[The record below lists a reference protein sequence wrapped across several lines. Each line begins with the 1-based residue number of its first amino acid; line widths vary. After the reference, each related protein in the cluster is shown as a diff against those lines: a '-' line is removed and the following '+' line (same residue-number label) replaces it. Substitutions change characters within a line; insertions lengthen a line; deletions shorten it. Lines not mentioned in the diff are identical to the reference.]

1 MMRHAAALIMACSFA
16 VGLYGDA
23 RPTQATTPAT
33 IDELRR
39 EGKQV
44 TPPKIVKQIL
54 PDFTEKLRKKK
65 ITGTVVV
72 SFVVDKNGIP
82 QDLRVESSA
91 NPKLEPAALDAVRQ
105 WQFQPALVDGQ
116 PAAVSMSTEVSFWLY

>member
-1 MMRHAAALIMACSFA
+1 MRHAAALLMACSFA
-16 VGLYGDA
+16 VGLYGDV

-33 IDELRR
+33 IEELWR

-44 TPPKIVKQIL
+44 APPKIVKQIA
-54 PDFTEKLRKKK
+54 PDFPEKLRKKK

-91 NPKLEPAALDAVRQ
+91 NPKLGPIALDAVRQ
-105 WQFQPALVDGQ
+105 WRFQPALVDGQ